1 MKVAWNI
8 SGETLTLMPLY
19 LDKIGAIDSSS
30 ISRNGKYA
38 LLGLAANA
46 GKPNE

>member
-1 MKVAWNI
+1 MQELA
-8 SGETLTLMPLY
+8 
-19 LDKIGAIDSSS
+19 DSTVEHV
-30 ISRNGKYA
+30 GKYA